1 MSCGGILTTIFTV
14 SLSLIHMKFLNCI
27 LSFIIILVPMQT
39 VWAASV
45 DELTPLLNS
54 LKSSKAD
61 FTQTI
66 MNGRGQILQQ
76 TSGMMTLQ
84 RPGRFRWEV
93 KAPNRQLLI
102 ADGQHIWFYDVDLQ
116 QVTIQKQQTIDASSP
131 AVLLSEA
138 PKNLTAHFMIS
149 PLTDVQGFHLVPKDK
164 KAIFQSITL
173 IFQQNKLREMRL
185 IDKLGQQTVVN
196 FSQVKLN
203 PYLSPQT
210 FHFIIPTNKNIEIV
224 KG

>member
-1 MSCGGILTTIFTV
+1 LAVFLTY
-14 SLSLIHMKFLNCI
+14 MKFLKRI
-27 LSFIIILVPMQT
+27 LSLIIILVPMQT
-39 VWAASV
+39 VWAATA
-45 DELTPLLNS
+45 DELTQLLNN

-76 TSGMMTLQ
+76 TSGTMTLQ

-93 KAPNRQLLI
+93 RVPNKQLLI
-102 ADGQHIWFYDVDLQ
+102 ADGQRIWFYDVDLQ
-116 QVTIQKQQTIDASSP
+116 QVTIQKQQTASTSSP
-131 AVLLSEA
+131 AALLSEA
-138 PKNLTAHFMIS
+138 PKNLAAHFIIS
-149 PLTDVQGFHLVPKDK
+149 PLIDAQGFHLVPKDK
-164 KAIFQSITL
+164 KAIFQSISL

-196 FSQVKLN
+196 FSQVELN
-203 PYLSPQT
+203 PYLASQT
-210 FHFIIPTNKNIEIV
+210 FHFIIPTNKNIELV

>member
-1 MSCGGILTTIFTV
+1 MAVFLTY
-14 SLSLIHMKFLNCI
+14 MKFLNRI
-27 LSFIIILVPMQT
+27 LSLIIILFPMQT
-39 VWAASV
+39 VWATAT
-45 DELTPLLNS
+45 DELTQLLSS

-93 KAPNRQLLI
+93 RAPSKQLLI

-116 QVTIQKQQTIDASSP
+116 QVTIQKQQTADASSP
-131 AVLLSEA
+131 AALLSEA
-138 PKNLTAHFMIS
+138 PKNLTVHFIVS
-149 PLTDVQGFHLVPKDK
+149 SLADVHGFHLIPKDK
-164 KAIFQSITL
+164 KAIFQSISL

-185 IDKLGQQTVVN
+185 VDKLGQQTIVN
-196 FSQVKLN
+196 FSQVELN
-203 PYLSPQT
+203 PYLSSQT
-210 FHFIIPTNKNIEIV
+210 FHFSMPTNKNIEVV

>member
-1 MSCGGILTTIFTV
+1 MSCVRRLTAIFTV
-14 SLSLIHMKFLNCI
+14 FLTYMKFLNRI
-27 LSFIIILVPMQT
+27 LSLVLMLVSIQT
-39 VWAASV
+39 VWAASA
-45 DELTPLLNS
+45 DELTQLLNS

-76 TSGMMTLQ
+76 TSGTMTLQ

-102 ADGQHIWFYDVDLQ
+102 ADGQRIWFYDIDLQ
-116 QVTIQKQQTIDASSP
+116 QVTIQKQQTADASSP
-131 AVLLSEA
+131 AALLSDA
-138 PKNLTAHFMIS
+138 PKNLTAHFMVS
-149 PLTDVQGFHLVPKDK
+149 ALTDVQGFYLIPKDK
-164 KAIFQSITL
+164 KAIFQSISL
-173 IFQQNKLREMRL
+173 IFQQSKLREMRL

-196 FSQVKLN
+196 FSHVELN
-203 PYLSPQT
+203 PYLAPQT
-210 FHFIIPTNKNIEIV
+210 FHFSVPTNKNIEVV

>member
-1 MSCGGILTTIFTV
+1 
-14 SLSLIHMKFLNCI
+14 MKFLKRI
-27 LSFIIILVPMQT
+27 LSLIIILVPMQT
-39 VWAASV
+39 VWAATA
-45 DELTPLLNS
+45 DELTQLLNN

-76 TSGMMTLQ
+76 TSGTMTLQ

-93 KAPNRQLLI
+93 RVPNRQLLI
-102 ADGQHIWFYDVDLQ
+102 ADGQRIWFYDVDLQ
-116 QVTIQKQQTIDASSP
+116 QVTIQKQQTASANSP
-131 AVLLSEA
+131 AALLSEA
-138 PKNLTAHFMIS
+138 PKNLAAHFIIS
-149 PLTDVQGFHLVPKDK
+149 PLIDAQGFHLVPKDK
-164 KAIFQSITL
+164 KAIFQSISL

-196 FSQVKLN
+196 FSQVELN
-203 PYLSPQT
+203 PYLASQT
-210 FHFIIPTNKNIEIV
+210 FHFIIPTNKNIELV